1 MLSNKKPVLF
11 VLIFALLLAACAP
24 AAASTEAVMEDK
36 PTEAMMEEKDDS
48 MMAEKTATAEAMME
62 KDKMMADATATSEA
76 MMDKEDMAEGDK
88 SDSMS
93 EDTAMMEAPAFFSI
107 SLTDAVTGQS
117 FTIDDLKGK
126 VILVE
131 TLAQWCSNCRQQQQ
145 QVIDLHQLLGE
156 RDDFVSLGLDIDPN
170 EDTASLKSYIESNG
184 FTWTYAVAPAE
195 VSNEIAN
202 LYGDQ
207 FLNPPSTPMFII
219 DRKGE
224 VHPLPFGIKS
234 AQDLLAAL
242 QPFLDADM

>member
-1 MLSNKKPVLF
+1 MLSNKKPILF

-24 AAASTEAVMEDK
+24 AAASTEAVMEEK

-48 MMAEKTATAEAMME
+48 MMA
-62 KDKMMADATATSEA
+62 DATATSDA
-76 MMDKEDMAEGDK
+76 MMDKDDMSEGDK

-93 EDTAMMEAPAFFSI
+93 EDKAMMEAPAFFSV
-107 SLTDAVTGQS
+107 SLTDAATGQS
-117 FTIDDLKGK
+117 FTINDLKGK

-170 EDTASLKSYIESNG
+170 EDVASLKNYIESNG